1 MQLKGKRA
9 VHDLKQTGWGWPCVY
24 RLPVQG
30 TPTMQVRSLG
40 QEAPPEEEMLVF
52 LPGEPHG
59 QRSQAGCSAWGRRE
73 EDTTEHACTHV
84 LRRRVLV
91 FGHLWSEWAGK

>member
-1 MQLKGKRA
+1 MQLKGNRA
-9 VHDLKQTGWGWPCVY
+9 VNDLKQTGWGWGC
-24 RLPVQG
+24 VQG

-40 QEAPPEEEMLVF
+40 QEDPPEEEMLVF

-59 QRSQAGCSAWGRRE
+59 QRSQVGCSAWGRRE

-84 LRRRVLV
+84 LHRRVLV